1 MLIPKSVEDRIANKP
16 NIKEGIMKIQNFME
30 KQPGVMHGNCFPL
43 NHSFGDG
50 LYIREITMPKNM
62 LVVSRLHKFTHPY
75 FILKGKVSVMTEDGV
90 QHIQAPF
97 AGMTKAGTKRVLY
110 IHEECVWVTV
120 HSNPENKTK
129 TDELENDICVDNFE
143 DYDKLPKEDIKQIG
157 DFMKE
162 VEAQYALA

>member
-1 MLIPKSVEDRIANKP
+1 MRIPVEVEKRVLAPKEKIMGIQEMIEKNP
-16 NIKEGIMKIQNFME
+16 NAMF
-30 KQPGVMHGNCFPL
+30 GNCFPL

-62 LVVSRLHKFTHPY
+62 LIVSRLHKFTHPY

-90 QHIQAPF
+90 KHIQAPY

-120 HSNPENKTK
+120 HANPENKTD
-129 TDELENDICVDNFE
+129 TDILENDICVDNFE
-143 DYDKLPKEDIKQIG
+143 DYDKLTGTTPVEVEN
-157 DFMKE
+157 FMKE
-162 VEAQYALA
+162 VVKEGICQ